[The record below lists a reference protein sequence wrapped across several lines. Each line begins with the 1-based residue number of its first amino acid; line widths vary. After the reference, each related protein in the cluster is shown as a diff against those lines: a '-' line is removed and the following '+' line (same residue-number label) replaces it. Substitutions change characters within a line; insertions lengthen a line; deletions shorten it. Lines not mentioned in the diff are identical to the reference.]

1 MRHADSSY
9 DYPNMSD
16 HDRPLNARGQRDA
29 PRMAD
34 ALSKRDW
41 LPQLVLV
48 SSAGRT
54 LETLEGMA
62 PHMDDAR
69 IDAGRTLETLE
80 GMAPHMD
87 DARID
92 VRPEIYH
99 AGISTMLIQLEDML
113 VDGTTMILG
122 HNPGSENLINHLTG
136 EWHEMP
142 TAAAALLVEAPNGW
156 IVEGVLRPR

>member
-1 MRHADSSY
+1 VTRRLIVMRHADSSY

-48 SSAGRT
+48 SS
-54 LETLEGMA
+54 
-62 PHMDDAR
+62 
-69 IDAGRTLETLE
+69 AGRTLETLE

>member
-1 MRHADSSY
+1 MTRRLIVMRHADSSY

-54 LETLEGMA
+54 LETLEG
-62 PHMDDAR
+62 R
-69 IDAGRTLETLE
+69 
-80 GMAPHMD
+80 APHMD

>member
-1 MRHADSSY
+1 MTRRLIVMRHADSSY

-41 LPQLVLV
+41 LPKLVLV
-48 SSAGRT
+48 SS
-54 LETLEGMA
+54 
-62 PHMDDAR
+62 
-69 IDAGRTLETLE
+69 AGRTLETLE

>member
-69 IDAGRTLETLE
+69 ID
-80 GMAPHMD
+80 
-87 DARID
+87 

-122 HNPGSENLINHLTG
+122 HNPGSEMLINHLSG
-136 EWHEMP
+136 QWHVMP
-142 TAAAALLVEAPNGW
+142 TAAAALLVESGDGW
-156 IVEGVLRPR
+156 TVEEVLRPKEI

>member
-62 PHMDDAR
+62 PHMDD
-69 IDAGRTLETLE
+69 T
-80 GMAPHMD
+80 
-87 DARID
+87 RID

>member
-1 MRHADSSY
+1 MTRRLIVRSHADSSY

-41 LPQLVLV
+41 LPKLVLV
-48 SSAGRT
+48 SS
-54 LETLEGMA
+54 
-62 PHMDDAR
+62 
-69 IDAGRTLETLE
+69 AGRTLETLE

-99 AGISTMLIQLEDML
+99 ADINTMLTQLEDML
-113 VDGTTMILG
+113 GDGTTMILG

-142 TAAAALLVEAPNGW
+142 TAAAALLVEVHTSW
-156 IVEGVLRPR
+156 IVEGYVKTRSTTRLHNGMSLHTH

>member
-1 MRHADSSY
+1 MPRRLIVMRHADSSR

-29 PRMAD
+29 PRTAD
-34 ALSKRDW
+34 ELSKRDW

-48 SSAGRT
+48 SSARRT

-62 PHMDDAR
+62 PHMD
-69 IDAGRTLETLE
+69 E
-80 GMAPHMD
+80 
-87 DARID
+87 ARID

-99 AGISTMLIQLEDML
+99 AGISTLLTQLGDML
-113 VDGTTMILG
+113 GGGTTMILG

-136 EWHEMP
+136 EWREMQ
-142 TAAAALLVEAPNGW
+142 TAAAALLVETSDGW
-156 IVEGVLRPR
+156 TVEEVLRPREL